1 MLRKL
6 IYWFIPPSLRQEPED
21 FRRAGLLVTISFTMA
36 LLSLIS
42 IVQTLVLSGASLRL
56 LPLLI
61 GFIAGVGNP
70 FLMRRSASLVFPRI
84 LVVIV
89 YLFVVSVVFFF
100 TGGVRGQGQYFL
112 LPTPIIGF
120 AVGGF
125 AFGRNTA
132 FATLVTMV
140 GLHLTEIFGIYQ
152 PPQSP
157 FPPQM
162 MLYVALS
169 TSILLLAFVNSLSA
183 QGELAKEEMNKLLT
197 ETRAASERKTQ
208 EDYQKLEEMKAENE
222 RRAAEE
228 LRRTES
234 QKEYLAHSV
243 EDAVQAMTKIADGD
257 LTVRMTISTNDD
269 IGKLYAAV
277 NRTVEALENALVR
290 VAEAVNRTV
299 EAAVNISAA
308 TDELAA
314 GAQEQASQATQVAGS
329 VEEMSRTIE
338 DTTQQTSVAAHEAS
352 LANDDAHTG
361 GNVMTTMVGNVQ
373 RLASVVVSSAEKIAA
388 LGKSSEHIG
397 EIIQVI
403 DEIADQ
409 TNLLALNAAIEAA
422 RAGEAGRGFAVVA
435 DEVRK
440 LAERTQKATKEIS
453 AMIQLIQRNTGEAVT
468 TMQEGSYLAEEGRTS
483 VEQTQTVL
491 QHIIERTGK
500 VSDIM
505 SQLATASEEQSST
518 SNEMARSVGAISNS
532 VEQSADGLGNI
543 ARSAEGLQRQA
554 DELQSLLRQFTLN
567 ITQYELQQ
575 QQRLQGTQSAAT
587 KQLRSR

>member
-1 MLRKL
+1 MFRKL
-6 IYWFIPPSLRQEPED
+6 VYWFIPSTFRQDAEN

-36 LLSLIS
+36 VLSLVTIGQS
-42 IVQTLVLSGASLRL
+42 LVLSGVSLQL
-56 LPLLI
+56 LPLLC
-61 GFIAGVGNP
+61 GFIAGAVNP
-70 FLMRRSASLVFPRI
+70 FLLRRLASLVIPRI
-84 LVVIV
+84 SVIVV
-89 YLFVVSVVFFF
+89 YLFVVAAVFFL
-100 TGGVRGQGQYFL
+100 TGGTQGRGVYFL
-112 LPTPIIGF
+112 IPAPIIGF

-132 FATLVTMV
+132 LITIAMLI
-140 GLHLTEIFGIYQ
+140 GLQSTEIFGIYQ
-152 PPQSP
+152 PPPPP
-157 FPPQM
+157 FPPQV
-162 MLYVALS
+162 MLYVELFL
-169 TSILLLAFVNSLSA
+169 SILLLAFVNSLSA
-183 QGELAKEEMNKLLT
+183 QGELAKEEMNKLLA
-197 ETRAASERKTQ
+197 ETRAASERKAQ
-208 EDYQKLEEMKAENE
+208 EDYQKLEKMKAENE

-228 LRRTES
+228 LRRTEA
-234 QKEYLAHSV
+234 QKEYLAHNV
-243 EDAVQAMTKIADGD
+243 EETVQAMTKIANGD
-257 LTVRMTISTNDD
+257 LTVRMTINTNDD
-269 IGKLYAAV
+269 IGKLYGAI
-277 NRTVEALENALVR
+277 NQTVEALEHALAR

-299 EAAVNISAA
+299 EAAVNISAS

-314 GAQEQASQATQVAGS
+314 GAQEQAAQATQVASS

-338 DTTQQTSVAAHEAS
+338 DTTQQTSLAAHEAS

-361 GNVMTTMVGNVQ
+361 GNVMKTMVGNVQ
-373 RLASVVVSSAEKIAA
+373 RLASVVVSSAEKIAV

-453 AMIQLIQRNTGEAVT
+453 AMIQLIQRNTSEAVT
-468 TMQEGSYLAEEGRTS
+468 AMQEGSHLAEEGRAS

-518 SNEMARSVGAISNS
+518 SNEMARSVGVISAS
-532 VEQSADGLGNI
+532 VEQSAEGLGNI

-567 ITQYELQQ
+567 ITHYEPQQ
-575 QQRLQGTQSAAT
+575 QQRLQQRTTA
-587 KQLRSR
+587 KQLR

>member
-1 MLRKL
+1 
-6 IYWFIPPSLRQEPED
+6 
-21 FRRAGLLVTISFTMA
+21 
-36 LLSLIS
+36 
-42 IVQTLVLSGASLRL
+42 
-56 LPLLI
+56 
-61 GFIAGVGNP
+61 
-70 FLMRRSASLVFPRI
+70 
-84 LVVIV
+84 
-89 YLFVVSVVFFF
+89 
-100 TGGVRGQGQYFL
+100 
-112 LPTPIIGF
+112 
-120 AVGGF
+120 
-125 AFGRNTA
+125 
-132 FATLVTMV
+132 
-140 GLHLTEIFGIYQ
+140 
-152 PPQSP
+152 
-157 FPPQM
+157 
-162 MLYVALS
+162 
-169 TSILLLAFVNSLSA
+169 
-183 QGELAKEEMNKLLT
+183 
-197 ETRAASERKTQ
+197 
-208 EDYQKLEEMKAENE
+208 
-222 RRAAEE
+222 
-228 LRRTES
+228 
-234 QKEYLAHSV
+234 
-243 EDAVQAMTKIADGD
+243 
-257 LTVRMTISTNDD
+257 
-269 IGKLYAAV
+269 
-277 NRTVEALENALVR
+277 
-290 VAEAVNRTV
+290 V